1 MGKAFAKL
9 RAAGAKALWRFAYDR
24 AMPGEHYYTAET
36 ILGHIAQLRAPFSK
50 QYDALYV
57 LQAGFI
63 GSWGEWH
70 SSQTNLHAN
79 ASALLAACSDRPRR
93 LTTTFFNKIFKQKTI
108 LFWSWPLPAA
118 CSDRPRRVK
127 TVFFHKI

>member
-1 MGKAFAKL
+1 MLGDGSWALTAEDVAAIDAMGKAFAKL

-57 LQAGFI
+57 LQAGFM
-63 GSWGEWH
+63 
-70 SSQTNLHAN
+70 
-79 ASALLAACSDRPRR
+79 RPCPTWAQLRDYARFRR
-93 LTTTFFNKIFKQKTI
+93 SFEV
-108 LFWSWPLPAA
+108 LPSK
-118 CSDRPRRVK
+118 C
-127 TVFFHKI
+127 